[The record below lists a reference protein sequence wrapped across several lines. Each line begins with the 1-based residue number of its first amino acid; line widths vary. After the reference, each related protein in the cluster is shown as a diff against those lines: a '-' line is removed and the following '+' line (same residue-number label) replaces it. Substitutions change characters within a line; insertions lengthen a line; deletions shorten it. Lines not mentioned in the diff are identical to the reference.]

1 MIYTAQ
7 TRLALKI
14 MAEAHKG
21 QLDRSGLPYILHPFH
36 VAEQMRDEAT
46 TAAALLHDVLEDTD
60 MTEDQ
65 LLEAGIRPDVVRAV
79 VLLTHKEGVDYFDY
93 VRALSEDPVAREVKL
108 ADLDHNSDL
117 GRLDAVSER
126 DLERLKKY
134 EKAKDILLNR
144 K

>member
-14 MAEAHKG
+14 MAEAHNG
-21 QLDRSGLPYILHPFH
+21 QFDRSGLPYILHPFH

>member
-1 MIYTAQ
+1 MTDEITAC
-7 TRLALKI
+7 I
-14 MAEAHKG
+14 
-21 QLDRSGLPYILHPFH
+21 
-36 VAEQMRDEAT
+36 
-46 TAAALLHDVLEDTD
+46 ALLHDVAEDTD
-60 MTEDQ
+60 ITIAELEKEFPVEVTEA
-65 LLEAGIRPDVVRAV
+65 LK
-79 VLLTHKEGVDYFDY
+79 LLTHDKNTDYFDY
-93 VRALSEDPVAREVKL
+93 IRALSEDPVAREVKL